1 MGSVSE
7 LNGWTLS
14 WCQRMGESGK
24 DPRLC
29 SQKCAMN
36 SEHTE
41 LDRGGSSLSR
51 CREVLVLQ
59 AGV

>member
-7 LNGWTLS
+7 LNGWTLT

-24 DPRLC
+24 DPCLW

-36 SEHTE
+36 SDHTGLGRE
-41 LDRGGSSLSR
+41 GSSLSQ
-51 CREVLVLQ
+51 CREVVVSQ
-59 AGV
+59 AGM